1 MIWQEVL
8 SRPAL
13 CSSCCSRSRQAAGDG
28 YPWSEQVEALRRN
41 LNVRVF
47 KSSNLSLKPKATGL
61 GDGLKPMIFGLHLGY
76 SSKTHGN
83 LSTRTIE
90 GDSWMGQNQQIS
102 ISEDELSRSSS
113 YSGSFSFCI
122 CFMIKGKPKS
132 IVYIH
137 LFKRHTMLSSQS
149 FR

>member
-28 YPWSEQVEALRRN
+28 YPWSEQVEALRRK

-76 SSKTHGN
+76 SSKNTWELKH
-83 LSTRTIE
+83 
-90 GDSWMGQNQQIS
+90 QNNRRGFL
-102 ISEDELSRSSS
+102 D
-113 YSGSFSFCI
+113 GS
-122 CFMIKGKPKS
+122 KPTDF
-132 IVYIH
+132 H
-137 LFKRHTMLSSQS
+137 FGG
-149 FR
+149 